1 MARPHYLHHT
11 AVAVV
16 QGTLGGRPVA
26 QVVARPDRVDDVSG
40 GREGGRE
47 EWDDIHPHIHIHVY
61 NTSSYT

>member
-40 GREGGRE
+40 GREGGKE
-47 EWDDIHPHIHIHVY
+47 LEGGMG
-61 NTSSYT
+61 